1 MIRINQLKLN
11 IAHTQSDLERKI
23 LKTLHMKK
31 EYLQGYKI
39 RRQSI
44 DARKKPDLYYVYSVD
59 VLVKDEAKIKKSIK
73 SNQIQFQA
81 KEDAYNFPANGTREF
96 KHRPVI
102 IGTGPAGLFCGYMLA
117 IHGYRPILLE
127 RGADVDQRT
136 KDVETFWK
144 TGTLDPS
151 SNVQFGEGGAGTFS
165 DGKLNTLVKDKSGRN
180 HEVLRIFAR
189 HGAPEAITYQSKPHI
204 GTDILS
210 RVVKEMRECICAHG
224 GEVRFHSQV
233 TDIQTVT
240 TGNKKVLRKLE
251 VYDLKKQEK
260 YVLDTELAV
269 FAIGHSA
276 RDTFAMLH
284 QHEVPMQPK
293 AFAVGVRMEHP
304 QEMINKDQYGEYYP
318 DFLPAAPYKLTA
330 NLKNGRGVYTFCMCP
345 GGKVVNAS
353 SEENRLCTN
362 GMSEFARDAENSNSA
377 LLVGINPDDYES
389 DHPLA
394 GMYLQRKLESKAFVA
409 GGENYNAPIQRVDD
423 FLNNRKSTH
432 LGDVKPSIGPNY
444 EFSNLNE
451 ILPEYVST
459 SMAQGIVKMG
469 RMLHGFDDGDA
480 VLTGVE
486 SRSSS
491 PIRIMRK
498 TDTLESVL
506 IEGLYP
512 CGEGAGYAGGIISA
526 AVDGIKCAEKII
538 EKSNKN

>member
-1 MIRINQLKLN
+1 MLYDLKLP
-11 IAHTQSDLERKI
+11 I
-23 LKTLHMKK
+23 
-31 EYLQGYKI
+31 
-39 RRQSI
+39 
-44 DARKKPDLYYVYSVD
+44 
-59 VLVKDEAKIKKSIK
+59 EAKPFS
-73 SNQIQFQA
+73 
-81 KEDAYNFPANGTREF
+81 
-96 KHRPVI
+96 V
-102 IGTGPAGLFCGYMLA
+102 
-117 IHGYRPILLE
+117 
-127 RGADVDQRT
+127 GARIEHLRQKVDKAQY
-136 KDVETFWK
+136 
-144 TGTLDPS
+144 
-151 SNVQFGEGGAGTFS
+151 
-165 DGKLNTLVKDKSGRN
+165 GR
-180 HEVLRIFAR
+180 FA
-189 HGAPEAITYQSKPHI
+189 
-204 GTDILS
+204 
-210 RVVKEMRECICAHG
+210 
-224 GEVRFHSQV
+224 
-233 TDIQTVT
+233 
-240 TGNKKVLRKLE
+240 GNKKL
-251 VYDLKKQEK
+251 
-260 YVLDTELAV
+260 
-269 FAIGHSA
+269 GSA
-276 RDTFAMLH
+276 
-284 QHEVPMQPK
+284 
-293 AFAVGVRMEHP
+293 
-304 QEMINKDQYGEYYP
+304 N
-318 DFLPAAPYKLTA
+318 YKLSTH
-330 NLKNGRGVYTFCMCP
+330 LDNGRGVYTFCMCP

-491 PIRIMRK
+491 PVRIMRK

-538 EKSNKN
+538 EKSNK

>member
-284 QHEVPMQPK
+284 QH
-293 AFAVGVRMEHP
+293 
-304 QEMINKDQYGEYYP
+304 
-318 DFLPAAPYKLTA
+318 
-330 NLKNGRGVYTFCMCP
+330 
-345 GGKVVNAS
+345 
-353 SEENRLCTN
+353 
-362 GMSEFARDAENSNSA
+362 
-377 LLVGINPDDYES
+377 
-389 DHPLA
+389 
-394 GMYLQRKLESKAFVA
+394 
-409 GGENYNAPIQRVDD
+409 
-423 FLNNRKSTH
+423 
-432 LGDVKPSIGPNY
+432 
-444 EFSNLNE
+444 
-451 ILPEYVST
+451 
-459 SMAQGIVKMG
+459 
-469 RMLHGFDDGDA
+469 
-480 VLTGVE
+480 
-486 SRSSS
+486 
-491 PIRIMRK
+491 
-498 TDTLESVL
+498 
-506 IEGLYP
+506 
-512 CGEGAGYAGGIISA
+512 
-526 AVDGIKCAEKII
+526 
-538 EKSNKN
+538 

>member
-240 TGNKKVLRKLE
+240 TGNTKVLRKLE

-304 QEMINKDQYGEYYP
+304 QEMINKDQYGEHYP

-362 GMSEFARDAENSNSA
+362 GMSEFARNAENSNSA

-491 PIRIMRK
+491 PVRIMRK

-538 EKSNKN
+538 EKSNK